1 MIDGLAE
8 HVTGSGEAVLWFHG
22 YTLDSSVFAEVWAA
36 LGGVRHIGIDL
47 PGHGA
52 SRSFRTPEELDA
64 LAATIADAA
73 ELRGIRHLA
82 GLSFGTLLALQV
94 AIARPDAFTSLV
106 LAAPGLAGGRH
117 EPEIEQRYMDLALL
131 HRRAGPGAHMTAL
144 WMSDP
149 PDTFKHVNRRPR
161 LARRLAAVIDRHGW
175 SELETF
181 ATLGFTRPAQ
191 DREALARIRAATLV
205 LIGEHELEAHR
216 ACAELIVDAVPD
228 AALRVIPD
236 AGHLALLEEP
246 AAAAEVIAAHITRR
260 PSARA
265 G

>member
-1 MIDGLAE
+1 VIDGLAE
-8 HVTGSGEAVLWFHG
+8 HATGSGEDVLWFHG
-22 YTLDSSVFAEVWAA
+22 YTMDSSVFAEVWAA
-36 LGGVRHIGIDL
+36 LGGFRHIGIDL

-52 SRSFRTPEELDA
+52 SRPFRTPEELDA

-94 AIARPDAFTSLV
+94 AIARPNAFTSLV

-117 EPEIEQRYMDLALL
+117 EPEIEQRFMELALL
-131 HRRAGPGAHMTAL
+131 HRTAGPGAHMTAL
-144 WMSDP
+144 WMRDP
-149 PDTFKHVNRRPR
+149 PDTFKYVNRRPILACR
-161 LARRLAAVIDRHGW
+161 LGAVIDGHAW

-191 DREALARIRAATLV
+191 NREALAGIRAATLV

-228 AALRVIPD
+228 AALETIPE
-236 AGHLALLEEP
+236 AGHLALLEDP
-246 AAAAEVIAAHITRR
+246 VVAADAIAAHLTRR

-265 G
+265 R